1 MLRGCDFMKFKNYLT
16 YNGFIK
22 LTVCL
27 IVILV
32 FTNLSAVRSAAQSQS
47 ELLYFKIVSED
58 EADKDFQDAMHLKK
72 IGNTQ
77 QAIEKYESAI
87 VSKRVLLSKNDGG
100 LKEMLINKYE
110 KLSEQNQ
117 GIEYYYKL
125 GYLYDLTGNL
135 INSIKNYS
143 RALEL
148 AATDTIK
155 EHITSLLNGVKKDE
169 KFYEKLNAQ
178 SSELPEAY
186 TPPVDVN
193 ESANKKA
200 GDNSGRQSDIAQKIR
215 ESKIVDYKDRIE
227 EVDSKIAA
235 AEKKLEEA
243 QESERK
249 AKNDWSGRANFKR
262 DWRDTPSS
270 DPLAD
275 QSDNYQNTYRRR
287 YRQAK
292 SASEDIEKELAAL
305 KEDKKKAEDD
315 LKAFEEENIDITPPP
330 AGSQDETPSDNSEGN
345 NNNDAG
351 NNNDNNNDNTGGA
364 DKYDD
369 SEN

>member
-1 MLRGCDFMKFKNYLT
+1 MRLKNYLT

-27 IVILV
+27 IAISV
-32 FTNLSAVRSAAQSQS
+32 FTNLFAVRSAAQSQS
-47 ELLYFKIVSED
+47 ELLYFKVVSED
-58 EADKDFQDAMHLKK
+58 EADKDFQDAVHLKK
-72 IGNTQ
+72 IGNTD
-77 QAIEKYESAI
+77 QAVEKYESAI
-87 VSKRVLLSKNDGG
+87 VSKRVLLSQNDGG
-100 LKEMLINKYE
+100 LKELLIGKYE
-110 KLSEQNQ
+110 KLSAQNQ
-117 GIEYYYKL
+117 GIENYYKL

-135 INSIKNYS
+135 TNSIKNYS

-155 EHITSLLNGVKKDE
+155 QHITSLLNGVKKDE

-178 SSELPEAY
+178 SSKLPEAY
-186 TPPVDVN
+186 TPPADVN
-193 ESANKKA
+193 ESANKTA
-200 GDNSGRQSDIAQKIR
+200 GDKSEQQSETAQKIR
-215 ESKIVDYKDRIE
+215 ESKIADYKDRIE
-227 EVDSKIAA
+227 EIDSKIAA
-235 AEKKLEEA
+235 GEKRLEEA

-270 DPLAD
+270 DPLVD
-275 QSDNYQNTYRRR
+275 QSDKYQNTYRRR

-292 SASEDIEKELAAL
+292 SAREDIEKELAGL

-315 LKAFEEENIDITPPP
+315 LKAFEEENTDIIAPPP
-330 AGSQDETPSDNSEGN
+330 GLKDETPSDNSEGN
-345 NNNDAG
+345 NNSDAG
-351 NNNDNNNDNTGGA
+351 NNNYNNNDNTGA
-364 DKYDD
+364 DDKTTD